1 MTDTAI
7 NLVPKQG
14 KLRRFVATVFE
25 WLQAFE
31 HSAGFDYTH
40 DRIDRLERKVA
51 ELTEELR
58 ESHASSSRGSSPR

>member
-7 NLVPKQG
+7 NLVPKHG

-31 HSAGFDYTH
+31 RTSFDYTH

-58 ESHASSSRGSSPR
+58 ASHASSSRDSSPR

>member
-25 WLQAFE
+25 WLEALE
-31 HSAGFDYTH
+31 HTSFDYTH

-58 ESHASSSRGSSPR
+58 ESHASSSRDSSLR

>member
-25 WLQAFE
+25 WLQALE
-31 HSAGFDYTH
+31 YTSFDYTH

-58 ESHASSSRGSSPR
+58 ESRASSSRDSSPR